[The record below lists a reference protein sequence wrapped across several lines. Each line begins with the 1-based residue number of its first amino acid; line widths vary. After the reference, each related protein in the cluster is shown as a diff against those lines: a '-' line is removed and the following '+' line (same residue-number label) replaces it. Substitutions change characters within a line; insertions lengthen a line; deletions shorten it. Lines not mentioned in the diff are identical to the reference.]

1 MKDLIKASE
10 AALDIVEKYNLKDED
25 IQNKAAKLKATLD
38 RAKDFQQNVNHL
50 QRIINSI
57 NEKVTARQTQ
67 QP

>member
-25 IQNKAAKLKATLD
+25 IQNRAAKLKATLD

-50 QRIINSI
+50 LRIIRCV
-57 NEKVTARQTQ
+57 EAKVAIDK